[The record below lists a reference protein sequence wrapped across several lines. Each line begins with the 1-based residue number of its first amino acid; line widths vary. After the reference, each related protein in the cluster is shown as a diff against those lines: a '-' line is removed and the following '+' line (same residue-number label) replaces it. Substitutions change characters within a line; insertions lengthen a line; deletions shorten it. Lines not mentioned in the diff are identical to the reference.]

1 MTATTQISA
10 SLGRK
15 LLQNADRYFTNDD
28 ATILDEMI
36 QNARRAGASTIT
48 FTAEGS
54 DLIIIDNGKG
64 LPAEKAGVLLALG
77 DSNNDDVVETAEN
90 AAGLGFF
97 SLASFDVEVLSQ
109 NWSLTV
115 PKAAFTGAESA
126 TLRTGQGYRTGLTIR
141 IREFLAGKTR
151 LIVAEMI
158 LKAARYSTL
167 TAELIG
173 FNHPAPIQKPVEF
186 MAAHAGG
193 CPHESIT
200 SHGVTVTLVRS
211 SRALAQQTQI
221 NFFGK
226 VITHPLFK
234 ETGIPESEKI
244 AFLDAR
250 GHVQDDTVYNLILV
264 DVHDTTTLKLQ
275 LPQRQALI
283 VNRGL
288 EIVRDMAQRAF
299 VALLKRNGVP
309 NGLPATDKLRRKFND
324 IPAPRIAVAAIDGER
339 FISMED
345 ELQGRNST
353 VPLSHAFAMNEY
365 QISLTDG
372 SLLRSLLSS
381 IEPAPF
387 ASDRLFCAGDLSKAY
402 PVDRFGMVSGIDL
415 VITKDEEEN
424 VIRLSEASVSDGKAF
439 FAELTMDEVET
450 TMADADIDM
459 QVNKVVDSLALK
471 FVCTTSEEA
480 EVILAHPIA
489 GFFFTENGDTWEP
502 TIIISKGREGSLP
515 SMMIEGIDWYSDD
528 AGSNSYDDQQ
538 NEHERQYTR
547 LVAAITGNQGA
558 NFVDEVRDRVRE
570 ILSSY
575 DVAAIASAGA
585 CNLKISI
592 DPEKFGWDAVT
603 IEKLAA

>member
-1 MTATTQISA
+1 MTATTKISA

-36 QNARRAGASTIT
+36 QNARRAGASLIT
-48 FTAEGS
+48 FTADGS
-54 DLIIIDNGKG
+54 DLIITDDGKG

-97 SLASFDVEVLSQ
+97 SLANFDVEVHSQ

-141 IREFLAGKTR
+141 IREFLAEKTL

-173 FNHPAPIQKPVEF
+173 FNHPAPRQTPADF
-186 MAAHAGG
+186 MADHAAG

-200 SHGVTVTLVRS
+200 SHGMTVTVVRTP
-211 SRALAQQTQI
+211 RPLAKQALI

-226 VITHPLFK
+226 VITHTLFS

-244 AFLDAR
+244 ALLDER
-250 GHVQDDTVYNLILV
+250 GGVVDDTVYNLILV

-288 EIVRDMAQRAF
+288 EIVRDMARRAF
-299 VALLKRNGVP
+299 VALLKQNGVA
-309 NGLPATDKLRRKFND
+309 NGLPATDKLRKKFND
-324 IPAPRIAVAAIDGER
+324 IPAPRVAVAAIDGER
-339 FISMED
+339 FISMPT
-345 ELQGRNST
+345 ELKGRNST

-387 ASDRLFCAGDLSKAY
+387 ASDRLFCAEDLAKAY
-402 PVDRFGMVSGIDL
+402 SVEQFGMVSGIDL
-415 VITKDEEEN
+415 VITKDEDEN
-424 VIRLSEASVSDGKAF
+424 VIRLSEPSVSDGKTF

-450 TMADADIDM
+450 ALADTVVDM
-459 QVNKVVDSLALK
+459 YVDKVVDGLALK
-471 FVCTTSEEA
+471 FICTTSDA
-480 EVILAHPIA
+480 QEVTLAHPIA
-489 GFFFTENGDTWEP
+489 GFFFTENGDSWEP
-502 TIIISKGREGSLP
+502 KIIISKGREGSLP
-515 SMMIEGIDWYSDD
+515 SMMVEGIDWYSDD

-538 NEHERQYTR
+538 NDHYRQYTR
-547 LVAAITGNQGA
+547 LVGAITGKQGE
-558 NFVDEVRDRVRE
+558 NFVDEIRDRVRE
-570 ILSSY
+570 ILYSY
-575 DVAAIASAGA
+575 DVDAIANAGA

-592 DPEKFGWDAVT
+592 DPTKFGWDAVT

>member
-1 MTATTQISA
+1 MTTTTQISA

-36 QNARRAGASTIT
+36 QNARRAGASMIT

-54 DLIIIDNGKG
+54 DLIITDDGKG

-77 DSNNDDVVETAEN
+77 DSNNDDVIETAEN

-126 TLRTGQGYRTGLTIR
+126 TLRMGQGYRTGLTIR
-141 IREFLAGKTR
+141 IREFLAGKTL

-167 TAELIG
+167 TSELIG
-173 FNHPAPIQKPVEF
+173 FNHPTPRQEPAEF
-186 MAAHAGG
+186 MADHAGG

-200 SHGVTVTLVRS
+200 SHGVTVSVVRS
-211 SRALAQQTQI
+211 ARALAQQTQI

-234 ETGIPESEKI
+234 ETGIPESETI
-244 AFLDAR
+244 AEMDSR
-250 GHVQDDTVYNLILV
+250 GNVLVEKVYNLILV

-288 EIVRDMAQRAF
+288 EIVRDMARRAY
-299 VALLKRNGVP
+299 VALLKQHGVA
-309 NGLPATDKLRRKFND
+309 NGLPATDKLRKKFHE
-324 IPAPRIAVAAIDGER
+324 IPAPRVAVSAINGER
-339 FISMED
+339 FISMAN

-372 SLLRSLLSS
+372 SLLQSLLSS

-387 ASDRLFCAGDLSKAY
+387 AGDRLFCAADLANAY
-402 PVDRFGMVSGIDL
+402 PIDRFGMVSGIDL
-415 VITKDEEEN
+415 VITKDEDEN
-424 VIRLSEASVSDGKAF
+424 VIRLSEASMSDGKAF
-439 FAELTMDEVET
+439 FAELNMDEVET
-450 TMADADIDM
+450 AVADADIDM
-459 QVNKVVDSLALK
+459 YANKVVDSLALK
-471 FVCTTSEEA
+471 FVCTTPSA
-480 EVILAHPIA
+480 QEVTLAHPIA
-489 GFFFTENGDTWEP
+489 GFYFTEDGDTWEP
-502 TIIISKGREGSLP
+502 KIIISNGREGSLP
-515 SMMIEGIDWYSDD
+515 SMMLNGIDWYSDD
-528 AGSNSYDDQQ
+528 AEANSYDDQQ
-538 NEHERQYTR
+538 NAHERQYTR
-547 LVAAITGNQGA
+547 LVAAINGNQGET
-558 NFVDEVRDRVRE
+558 FVDELRDRVRD
-570 ILSSY
+570 ILYSY
-575 DVAAIASAGA
+575 DIDAIASAGA
-585 CNLKISI
+585 LNLKISI